1 MGDAGLAS
9 LAGALQRGA
18 LPRLQALKLQC
29 NVFSATG
36 CAALGICMGRGA
48 LGGLK
53 QLCMNDN
60 TLGDAE
66 TFWAAMRPGVMANL
80 VQLYWYSTG
89 MGDAG
94 LAAFARAIS
103 NGALPALRDLFLQ
116 ENAFG
121 DEGMEV
127 HHPSKPPNPSL
138 LSFPLRAA
146 RANRLPTTRLTTP
159 ATPSPAPHRLSTL
172 WPCCHAQLPSHPTA
186 TPQQAL
192 SLALGR
198 HALPSLGCLRLES
211 NRFGD
216 RGLAAL
222 ALALRSGG
230 LRSLHVLFL
239 SGSDFG
245 AVGCNV
251 LTTALRVAARDPTAG
266 GGMLPCLCNLVVPS
280 DHARDL
286 QLRAAC
292 DALGVQVQGGV

>member
-1 MGDAGLAS
+1 M
-9 LAGALQRGA
+9 
-18 LPRLQALKLQC
+18 
-29 NVFSATG
+29 
-36 CAALGICMGRGA
+36 
-48 LGGLK
+48 
-53 QLCMNDN
+53 
-60 TLGDAE
+60 
-66 TFWAAMRPGVMANL
+66 
-80 VQLYWYSTG
+80 
-89 MGDAG
+89 
-94 LAAFARAIS
+94 
-103 NGALPALRDLFLQ
+103 
-116 ENAFG
+116 
-121 DEGMEV
+121 
-127 HHPSKPPNPSL
+127 
-138 LSFPLRAA
+138 
-146 RANRLPTTRLTTP
+146 
-159 ATPSPAPHRLSTL
+159 
-172 WPCCHAQLPSHPTA
+172 
-186 TPQQAL
+186 
-192 SLALGR
+192 ALGR